1 MASSGR
7 FSKYPKVN
15 RSIPAAPASA
25 ADRLA
30 LASAPPAAAVA
41 APKPVVAAPV
51 VVPALEDMT
60 VAEVLEW
67 VGDDDKRREAAL
79 AAEQDGRARKGLIK
93 TLSE

>member
-30 LASAPPAAAVA
+30 LASTPAP

-51 VVPALEDMT
+51 AVPALEDMT

-67 VGDDDKRREAAL
+67 VGDDDKRRQAAL